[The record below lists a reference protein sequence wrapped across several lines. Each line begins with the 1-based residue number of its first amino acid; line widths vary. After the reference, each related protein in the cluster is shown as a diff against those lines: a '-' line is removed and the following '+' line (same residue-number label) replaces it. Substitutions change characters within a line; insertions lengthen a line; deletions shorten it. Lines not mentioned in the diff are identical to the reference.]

1 MSEPLDFSAMGQIIQ
16 RKRIALNMS
25 QYNLADESGVPRSA
39 VRRIEAGDS
48 NTKLADIYCICNAL
62 GLSVSDVL
70 PSPTQSTASITHLV
84 NFLSK
89 FNEADQEKIIEGL
102 TTAITVI
109 SAKIN
114 LPERSSSELVLK

>member
-1 MSEPLDFSAMGQIIQ
+1 MSKPLDFSAMGQIIQ

-48 NTKLADIYCICNAL
+48 NTRLADIYSVCNIL
-62 GLSVSDVL
+62 GLSLSDLL
-70 PSPTQSTASITHLV
+70 PSTSQSTATITHLV
-84 NFLSK
+84 DFLSK
-89 FNEADQEKIIEGL
+89 FNAADQDKIIEGL
-102 TTAITVI
+102 TTAIMVI

-114 LPERSSSELVLK
+114 VPERSSSELVLK